1 MQQYP
6 PAQTGVMVSM
16 GGGGHMAPQ
25 THMTSGHHHN
35 MNSGHQA
42 HMQGGG
48 HHQNHH
54 QSHPQSHMSPQN
66 HINSMSSPGA
76 GGHMSG
82 GHHVSHHHNH
92 HHDNYHHHPHHHT
105 SVPP

>member
-1 MQQYP
+1 MRMTGGHSGPGQGRLGHMSHGSHGHGMMMQQYP

-42 HMQGGG
+42 HMQGGEW
-48 HHQNHH
+48 
-54 QSHPQSHMSPQN
+54 
-66 HINSMSSPGA
+66 
-76 GGHMSG
+76 
-82 GHHVSHHHNH
+82 
-92 HHDNYHHHPHHHT
+92 
-105 SVPP
+105 